1 MSNIAYFA
9 QRNRERVEHRESH
22 SSGAKNVTSCAFLSQ
37 ITGATPPPPPLF
49 LFFFSLPLFV
59 FLLLVIVSLFLFLVF
74 MKWILCFIEYF
85 HRLGEQ

>member
-1 MSNIAYFA
+1 MPILH
-9 QRNRERVEHRESH
+9 REKERERVEHRESH
-22 SSGAKNVTSCAFLSQ
+22 SNGVKNVTSCAFHSQ
-37 ITGATPPPPPLF
+37 ITGATPPPFF